1 MMEKISTLSLL
12 WVLIISS
19 VHIINSLVSKKRDV
33 SWNDY
38 IWPDQ
43 IYVKAGEDAIL
54 QCHNKAI
61 TPSLTTWFK
70 VSVYF
75 ITPIF
80 ENLYF
85 EFSMQDFKGLNLFI

>member
-19 VHIINSLVSKKRDV
+19 VHIVNSLASNKRDV

-54 QCHNKAI
+54 QCHNKDI

-80 ENLYF
+80 ENLF
-85 EFSMQDFKGLNLFI
+85 